1 MFLSDDRIEKTYVD
15 KLWIPL
21 PEGEPHHVNSLD
33 LYVIP
38 CQQASPSN
46 MIIKTEEGGG
56 ELNDEMIFPNFKTF
70 FDIKKQKH
78 TYKHSQDTYR

>member
-1 MFLSDDRIEKTYVD
+1 MMMSIWSSILERKHRKLGMFLSDDRIEKTYVD

-21 PEGEPHHVNSLD
+21 PEGEPHHVNSPD

-56 ELNDEMIFPNFKTF
+56 
-70 FDIKKQKH
+70 
-78 TYKHSQDTYR
+78 